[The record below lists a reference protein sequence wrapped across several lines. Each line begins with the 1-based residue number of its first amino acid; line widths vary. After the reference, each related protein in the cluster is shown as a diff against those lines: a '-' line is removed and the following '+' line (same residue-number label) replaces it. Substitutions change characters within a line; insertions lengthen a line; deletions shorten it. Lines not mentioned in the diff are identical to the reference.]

1 MKKQII
7 NTIKNMVSSAER
19 EFKERKISLS
29 ELNFNSVSDMLSSMD
44 NIMLDG
50 GEFRCER
57 FCDLTHEV
65 ALNFGGLES
74 EGFEDVKWECI
85 KLAYKV
91 LKKKYEAEYI
101 KEPFTAEELL
111 IVADENGL
119 VEGDFLISLSNV
131 IYNNEDIK
139 EFLDLINNAIAG
151 CLVMKELDYEM
162 IHYIPKTSNAIFK
175 VSGDISDKI
184 DELEEESFSFLD
196 KYEDEDDDYGFETAL
211 IYKDKEIL

>member
-1 MKKQII
+1 MKKQIV
-7 NTIKNMVSSAER
+7 NTIRNMILFAER
-19 EFKERKISLS
+19 EFKEKEISLS

-65 ALNFGGLES
+65 ALNFGEIES
-74 EGFEDVKWECI
+74 KGFEDVKWECI

-91 LKKKYEAEYI
+91 LKKKYKDEYI
-101 KEPFTAEELL
+101 KEPFTSEELL

-119 VEGDFLISLSNV
+119 VEGEFLISLSNIV
-131 IYNNEDIK
+131 YNDEDMK
-139 EFLDLINNAIAG
+139 EFLDLINKAIVG
-151 CLVMKELDYEM
+151 CLAMKELDYEM

-184 DELEEESFSFLD
+184 DELEDESFSFLD